1 MGVKTMPMNRKSAV
15 SGRGL
20 CIPLLM
26 LWFAVLPTAAHLD
39 LDIQIANVGEAIA
52 REPENPGLY
61 LKRGELYRAHGNW
74 SAAEADFLMARK
86 INPQLKGIDF
96 YLGRLKLDEGKPEDA
111 KRFLDRLLATMP
123 EHADALI
130 VRARAEIELG
140 RPDAGTRDF
149 NKALAALEGSGRA
162 QPTYYLERAHAFEGM
177 GKVDQALRGLDEG
190 LERLGQPVTLQL
202 YAIELEL
209 QQGRHDQAL
218 QRLERIAAQSP
229 RKEAWLIRRGEI
241 LEQAGRPDDARQA
254 YAGALDAIETLPA
267 TRRWNR
273 AVQRLEAS
281 AEAALNRLE
290 NPESVPAAEEGSE

>member
-1 MGVKTMPMNRKSAV
+1 MPMNRKRAV
-15 SGRGL
+15 SGWGL
-20 CIPLLM
+20 YIPLFV

-39 LDIQIANVGEAIA
+39 LEIQIANVGEAID
-52 REPENPGLY
+52 REPDNPALY
-61 LKRGELYRAHGNW
+61 LKRGELHRAHADW
-74 SAAEADFLMARK
+74 PAAEADFLMARK
-86 INPQLKGIDF
+86 VDPQLKGVDF
-96 YLGRLKLDEGKPEDA
+96 YLGRLKLDEGKPADA

-140 RPDAGTRDF
+140 RTEAGTRDF
-149 NKALAALEGSGRA
+149 NKALAVLEVSGRA
-162 QPTYYLERAHAFEGM
+162 QPTYYLERAHAFEEM
-177 GKVDQALRGLDEG
+177 GRVGQALRGLDEG
-190 LERLGQPVTLQL
+190 LERLGQPVTLQM

-209 QQGRHDQAL
+209 QQGHHDQAL
-218 QRLERIAAQSP
+218 QRLERIAALSP

-254 YAGALDAIETLPA
+254 YAGALAAIETLPA

-273 AVQRLEAS
+273 AVQELEAS

-290 NPESVPAAEEGSE
+290 NPVNVSTTAEEPE